1 MITKDKLIYDE
12 SDLQNSDQ
20 VGANLI
26 GSSGTKLTST
36 STDGGKEALDVAI
49 VNNVEWDEISTTFPN
64 SNAELY
70 TYKKNST
77 PVQTVLVTY
86 ENATKKTILSLV
98 KTRL

>member
-20 VGANLI
+20 VGANLV
-26 GSSGTKLTST
+26 GSSGAKVTST
-36 STDGGKEALDVAI
+36 SLDGGKEALDVAI
-49 VNNVEWDEISTTFPN
+49 VNNIEWDEISTTFPN
-64 SNAELY
+64 SNVELY
-70 TYKKNST
+70 TYKKNAV